1 MNNCSFFPDLTA
13 KISDCCAQHDEDYGQ
28 YGTVSRR
35 EADRFL
41 RECVT
46 AAGHPAA
53 AWVMWVGVRLAG
65 WLFWKKKRPLA
76 P

>member
-1 MNNCSFFPDLTA
+1 MKNCTLWPDLTDR
-13 KISDCCAQHDEDYGQ
+13 ISDCCFQHDEDYGK

-46 AAGHPAA
+46 AAGHPAV
-53 AWVMWVGVRLAG
+53 AWIMWVGVRLAG
-65 WLFWKKKRPLA
+65 WWFWEKKAENK
-76 P
+76 